1 MGNLATSAVAR
12 LTLKTSNASANSQ
25 GFIANQVVTQGYI
38 QANSS
43 NAHQYDF
50 CLREIDMSSAGKL
63 SDVSTAELL
72 SIIDSSGCDLALM
85 PLIKFNCGKNNPS
98 NSPSSAAA
106 IGIVKKLQALLL
118 PIDITVWFDDTD
130 FKTAFP
136 LLENRNQLVD
146 ALVSAGYSVGY
157 YGGEACECS
166 PSNSAILNGSIM
178 LNVVSCGSSSVPS
191 KTFPTVKIG
200 DNSNAC
206 KIRWLSPQ

>member
-1 MGNLATSAVAR
+1 MGNLATDAVAR
-12 LTLKTSNASANSQ
+12 SALKTSNALANSQ

-43 NAHQYDF
+43 KDHQYDF
-50 CLREIDMSSAGKL
+50 CLREIDMSSAGKI
-63 SDVSTAELL
+63 SDFSTAELL

-85 PLIKFNCGKNNPS
+85 PLIKFNCSK
-98 NSPSSAAA
+98 SSTVAFD
-106 IGIVKKLQALLL
+106 IVKKLQCFLL
-118 PIDITVWFDDTD
+118 PIDITIWFDDTD
-130 FKTAFP
+130 FKTAIP
-136 LLENRNQLVD
+136 LLDDRNQMVD
-146 ALVSAGYSVGY
+146 GLVSAGYSVGY
-157 YGGEACECS
+157 YGGEGCECS

-206 KIRWLSPQ
+206 KMRWVSPQP

>member
-1 MGNLATSAVAR
+1 MGNLATDAVAR
-12 LTLKTSNASANSQ
+12 LTLKTSNALANSQ

-43 NAHQYDF
+43 QDQHYDF
-50 CLREIDMSSAGKL
+50 CLREIDMSSAGKI
-63 SDVSTAELL
+63 SDFSTAELL

-85 PLIKFNCGKNNPS
+85 PLIKFN
-98 NSPSSAAA
+98 SSSSDKSKMA
-106 IGIVKKLQALLL
+106 ISIVKKLQCFLL
-118 PIDITVWFDDTD
+118 PIDITIWFDDKD
-130 FKTAFP
+130 FKTAIP
-136 LLENRNQLVD
+136 LLDDRNQLVD

-157 YGGEACECS
+157 YGGKGCECS
-166 PSNSAILNGSIM
+166 PSNSAIQNGSIM

-206 KIRWLSPQ
+206 KMRWVSPQ

>member
-1 MGNLATSAVAR
+1 MGNCATDAVAR

-50 CLREIDMSSAGKL
+50 CLREIDMSSAVKI
-63 SDVSTAELL
+63 SDFSTAELL

-85 PLIKFNCGKNNPS
+85 PLIKYNLKKAS
-98 NSPSSAAA
+98 TIPSSEAAS
-106 IGIVKKLQALLL
+106 GIVKKLQELLL
-118 PIDITVWFDDTD
+118 PIDITIWFDDTD

-136 LLENRNQLVD
+136 LMDDRNQLVD

-178 LNVVSCGSSSVPS
+178 LNIVSCGSSSVPS